1 MPPADAPL
9 PPGSHAGE
17 EIAIALSWF
26 PAGEY
31 ERAIERWSDLA
42 ADWAHVPHL
51 DYCRRLDGHAK
62 WMRAHGVRVRAIAP
76 ILVEDYVAWCAEHDE
91 HPEDARA
98 AYAADRMAAGDVIPW
113 PPERNESCWCGSQRK
128 YKKCCGGAPAGPMH
142 EPETPDAN

>member
-1 MPPADAPL
+1 MPPTGAPL

-31 ERAIERWSDLA
+31 ERALDRWPELA
-42 ADWAHVPHL
+42 ADWAQVPHI

-62 WMRAHGVRVRAIAP
+62 WLHAHGVRVRAVAP
-76 ILVEDYVAWCAEHDE
+76 ILVEDYAAWCAEHDE
-91 HPEDARA
+91 DPEDARA

-113 PPERNESCWCGSQRK
+113 PPARNEPCWCGSQHK
-128 YKKCCGGAPAGPMH
+128 YKKCCGPVPAGPMH
-142 EPETPDAN
+142 EPET